1 MTMADKNDNKT
12 FSKEILEQLFRAI
25 EKKSYSTGEVVV
37 IGELFE
43 LKFDDDGMAVSI
55 YKYKPQEEMDDDYD
69 FDSDFITT
77 IYF

>member
-1 MTMADKNDNKT
+1 MAEKKGNTK
-12 FSKEILEQLFRAI
+12 FSKEILEQLFSAI
-25 EKKSYSTGEVVV
+25 EKKSYSTGEVIVV
-37 IGELFE
+37 GELFE

-69 FDSDFITT
+69 FDDDFITT